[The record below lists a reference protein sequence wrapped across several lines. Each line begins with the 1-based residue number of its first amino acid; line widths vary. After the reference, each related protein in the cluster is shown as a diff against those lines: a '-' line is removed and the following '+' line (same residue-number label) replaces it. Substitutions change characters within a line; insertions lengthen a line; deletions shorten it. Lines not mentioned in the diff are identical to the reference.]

1 MNSPN
6 HFETHLAKHSWI
18 LLPVVCAAGFLSWQR
33 VSQLPRQSE
42 IVPVNQVA
50 IPAATRV
57 ALDTHWTPFV
67 RKDAKIGAT
76 GSTLRSRFRLAGIF
90 SANAGVGEQRRAVID
105 DNQATSQQIISEHD
119 SLSGDVTVAQ
129 IGSDFVILRH
139 FGTEEKLTL
148 GGDASAAGLR
158 NVAGEGASLTKGSST
173 PVAPEAVMNT
183 FGGRQVSENRWV
195 FSRQKLLEYYAQLR
209 DEPER
214 LVKVFDSLK
223 PVYTDD
229 RKISGYRLKAEGE
242 RAFFDAVGLREGD
255 VIRSVNSMKMTNR
268 RRAEMMIRDF
278 VENRSSAF
286 VFEVER
292 DGKPQTQIYSV
303 P

>member
-1 MNSPN
+1 M
-6 HFETHLAKHSWI
+6 
-18 LLPVVCAAGFLSWQR
+18 
-33 VSQLPRQSE
+33 
-42 IVPVNQVA
+42 
-50 IPAATRV
+50 
-57 ALDTHWTPFV
+57 
-67 RKDAKIGAT
+67 
-76 GSTLRSRFRLAGIF
+76 
-90 SANAGVGEQRRAVID
+90 
-105 DNQATSQQIISEHD
+105 
-119 SLSGDVTVAQ
+119 
-129 IGSDFVILRH
+129 
-139 FGTEEKLTL
+139 
-148 GGDASAAGLR
+148 
-158 NVAGEGASLTKGSST
+158 TKGSSN
-173 PVAPEAVMNT
+173 PPAPEAVMNS

-195 FSRQKLLEYYAQLR
+195 FSRQKLLEYYGQLR

-255 VIRSVNSMKMTNR
+255 VIRSVNSIKMTNR

-292 DGKPQTQIYSV
+292 DGKPQRQIYSV